1 MTADALHAVLEAT
14 GYLADGRAAPGV
26 YLGKDVA
33 DAGKTHRTGG
43 FTPDALWQS
52 NASLAIYFKHEREP
66 PSDDRI
72 AQWRRVIWNR
82 GFAPLLWVISPERI
96 DIYNGFG
103 RPQPTGDAEEH
114 LLRTFQNIEEEL
126 NKLDALAGRI
136 AMETGAFLPQMR
148 PIDRRTSVDQVLL
161 SDLATLE
168 HDLTANDLDRADAQG
183 LIGRSI
189 FTQYLVDREIV
200 SCDQLK
206 RRYGY
211 GNLAGIL
218 RDHSA
223 TERLFDWLRTTF
235 DGDMFPSKGSTL
247 PDARSLR
254 RVANF
259 LDGENAGTGQRTLFP
274 YQFDVIPVELISSI
288 YEQFTRSD
296 PSPEHTGSKM
306 DVFYTPP
313 SLVSLVLD
321 EVMEGLKGRE
331 TVLDLSCGSGV
342 FLVEALR
349 RLVALRCDGHRP
361 TREVVR
367 STLHQQ
373 IFGVD
378 ISEAAVRVAAFS
390 LYLAALELDPD
401 PKPPEALKFEP
412 LIGKTLFV
420 GDAWEVE
427 QIPES
432 GTAPPE
438 TGRPRKFDLIVGN
451 PPWSYPGKSS
461 RAVRNLEKSRSNPSS
476 PRGLSLSFVGEA
488 MRFASENARF
498 GLVLN
503 AVNFFARSKTGAD
516 AVKKVIEQLS
526 PVTLVNLSFQ
536 SWVFPHA
543 NFPAII
549 LLARHRP
556 SPRAEITTVQVP
568 WSPAG
573 ERTRTFEISRDDI
586 VTLPLAE
593 WRKKPEF
600 LKAGFFGL
608 PRDLA
613 LLDRLTDEHPSLAD
627 NLRTLGTKL
636 RAGLKVGN
644 RSRDASFLRDLP
656 LLANAD
662 LRPFS
667 VPDGLDSYEDVRAE
681 GPRSREIYRAPLFLV
696 QALLKE
702 EQGGRA
708 VAAVSN
714 QDIVFTDA
722 YFGAA
727 LPADQSQTARILAGI
742 LNSSLASWFFL
753 MTASTFGLWMQR
765 VLLGDIEHMPI
776 PNIEELPRT
785 NPGLRLARIVEG
797 MQGGSPNGTD
807 WNELDEAVFDLYS
820 LDSADRIVARD
831 GLFRASWQWKRGR
844 IESANA
850 SDTGTHVHDYA
861 RVFLTTMDG
870 WLSVADQHRLRG
882 EIFEFPL
889 SAALR
894 IVRFALED
902 RHVRPAIS
910 EIRFIEPNGN
920 LRDVLTRIGKRLHL
934 PLGNELIGQRS
945 LRLYGHDEFFIVKPA
960 ARRHW
965 TGVSALEDAD
975 SVIGDSLFGAVE

>member
-1 MTADALHAVLEAT
+1 MTADALHDVLEAT
-14 GYLADGRAAPGV
+14 GYLTDGGVAPGV
-26 YLGKDVA
+26 YMGKDVE

-52 NASLAIYFKHEREP
+52 NASLAVYFKHEREP
-66 PSDDRI
+66 PSNDRI
-72 AQWRRVIWNR
+72 ARWRRVIWNR

-114 LLRTFQNIEEEL
+114 LLRTFRKTEEEL

-168 HDLTANDLDRADAQG
+168 RDLTGSGLDRPSAQG

-189 FTQYLVDREIV
+189 FTQYLVDREII
-200 SCDQLK
+200 SRIQLR

-211 GNLAGIL
+211 DSLADIL

-235 DGDMFPSKGSTL
+235 DGDMFPSEGSTL

-254 RVANF
+254 RVADF
-259 LDGENAGTGQRTLFP
+259 LDGVDPGTGQGTLFP
-274 YQFDVIPVELISSI
+274 YQFNVIPVELISSI
-288 YEQFTRSD
+288 YEQFTRSA
-296 PSPEHTGSKM
+296 PSPRHTGSKM
-306 DVFYTPP
+306 DVFYTPR

-321 EVMEGLKGRE
+321 EVMEGLTGRE

-349 RLVALRCDGHRP
+349 RLVVLRCDGHRP
-361 TREVVR
+361 TREIVR
-367 STLHQQ
+367 SALHQQ
-373 IFGVD
+373 VFGVD

-427 QIPES
+427 QIPE
-432 GTAPPE
+432 GRAAPTE
-438 TGRPRKFDLIVGN
+438 TERPRKFDLVVGN

-461 RAVRNLEKSRSNPSS
+461 RGVRHLEKNRSNPSS

-488 MRFASENARF
+488 MRFASDNARF
-498 GLVLN
+498 GLILN
-503 AVNFFARSKTGAD
+503 AVNFFARSRTGAD
-516 AVKKVIEQLS
+516 AVRTAIEQLS
-526 PVTLVNLSFQ
+526 PVTLVNLSSQ
-536 SWVFPHA
+536 SWLFPYA
-543 NFPAII
+543 NLPAIV

-573 ERTRTFEISRDDI
+573 ELTRTFEVSRDDI

-600 LKAGFFGL
+600 LKAAFFGL

-636 RAGLKVGN
+636 RAGLKIGN

-656 LLANAD
+656 LLTKAD

-667 VPDGLDSYEDVRAE
+667 VPMGLNSYDGARAE
-681 GPRSREIYRAPLFLV
+681 RPHDRDIYLAPLLLV

-702 EQGGRA
+702 EHGGRA

-727 LPADQSQTARILAGI
+727 LPADQSRTARILAGI

-776 PNIEELPRT
+776 PDLEKLPGT
-785 NPGLRLARIVEG
+785 KPGQRLARLVEG
-797 MQGGSPNGTD
+797 MQGSPPEDFD
-807 WNELDEAVFDLYS
+807 WQQLDETVFDLYN
-820 LDSADRIVARD
+820 LDSAERIAVRD
-831 GLFRASWQWKRGR
+831 GLFRSSWQWNKGR
-844 IESANA
+844 IESATE
-850 SDTGTHVHDYA
+850 SDMRTHVLDYA
-861 RVFLTTMDG
+861 RVFLATMDG
-870 WLSVADQHRLRG
+870 WLSVADRHRMRG
-882 EIFEFPL
+882 EIFELP
-889 SAALR
+889 SHAPLR
-894 IVRFALED
+894 IVRFVLED
-902 RHVRPAIS
+902 RHTTSATRD
-910 EIRFIEPNGN
+910 IRFIKTDGN
-920 LRDVLTRIGKRLHL
+920 LQAILARVGKRLGI
-934 PLGNELIGQRS
+934 PIGSELSGQRS
-945 LRLYGHDEFFIVKPA
+945 LRVYGRSEVIVIKPA

-965 TGVSALEDAD
+965 MEVSALEDSDA
-975 SVIGDSLFGAVE
+975 VIEDSLFGTTG